1 MAVVTDNDHWSIGEV
16 LSLLQDEFPE
26 ITISKIRFL
35 ESQGLISPERTP
47 SGYRRFYQV
56 DFDRLHWILVQ
67 QRDHYLPL
75 KVIRDRLDSGESGLT
90 ESTESAGTLLR
101 GSDTL
106 FDAASGSEDADSLHD
121 GTIAEGADGDA
132 TSEHPI
138 ADSGSPAGQSDEA
151 LAQAPPAEAQAETAA
166 EPAEDAEPS
175 PTVDEIMQSAAPG
188 TDPALAAKVDAA
200 VAASAPVT
208 ERREST
214 DGGPDDI
221 DHDIALTKEE
231 LADASGCGM
240 PMIHDLERF
249 GLIAGR
255 ETGPAILYD
264 GEALMIARLAGQFG
278 SYGLDPR
285 HLRTFLVGASREV
298 ELLFQVVEPLLYR
311 RDPEQRKRSLDTLDD
326 LVELSANLRAI
337 LMRQR
342 VRAQLPSQRG

>member
-1 MAVVTDNDHWSIGEV
+1 MTVTTDHWSIGEV

-47 SGYRRFYQV
+47 SGYRRFYQS

-75 KVIRDRLDSGESGLT
+75 KVIRDRLDSGDAGLAEPDAEAADDIAIVDDDIEIVDAGSSASDESEQAVEQASEAT
-90 ESTESAGTLLR
+90 AVSSDAATTAESSLG
-101 GSDTL
+101 
-106 FDAASGSEDADSLHD
+106 DAASGDAAS
-121 GTIAEGADGDA
+121 
-132 TSEHPI
+132 
-138 ADSGSPAGQSDEA
+138 
-151 LAQAPPAEAQAETAA
+151 
-166 EPAEDAEPS
+166 EDAEPEDERPS
-175 PTVDEIMQSAAPG
+175 VDDLMQTAAPG
-188 TDPALAAKVDAA
+188 TDPELAAKVDAA
-200 VAASAPVT
+200 VSASSPQT
-208 ERREST
+208 ERREG
-214 DGGPDDI
+214 DGNPDNI

-240 PMIHDLERF
+240 AMIHDLERF
-249 GLIAGR
+249 SLITGR
-255 ETGPAILYD
+255 EIGPAVLYD
-264 GEALMIARLAGQFG
+264 GEALMIARLASQFG

-285 HLRTFLVGASREV
+285 HLRTFLVGAQREV
-298 ELLFQVVEPLLYR
+298 ELLFQVVEPMLYR
-311 RDPEQRKRSLDTLDD
+311 KDPEMRKRSLDTLDD